1 MAVSHAIGKQNL
13 PYRALY
19 QPQYPAAYAANI
31 PAVVRD
37 AVSFRLSKGLVA
49 VSHAFVL
56 IYSAS
61 AHLFASS
68 TFFSIFI
75 TPLIYRLKM
84 AKSVIRQ
91 IIIFWVL
98 RRRLFKNSFFYFDAL
113 IRFPNPQTSSH
124 SISWTFFVS

>member
-1 MAVSHAIGKQNL
+1 MAVSHAIGKLNM

-19 QPQYPAAYAANI
+19 QPQDRVAFATNL

-56 IYSAS
+56 IYSVA
-61 AHLFASS
+61 AHLLASS

-84 AKSVIRQ
+84 PKSKICQ
-91 IIIFWVL
+91 IIF
-98 RRRLFKNSFFYFDAL
+98 RNF
-113 IRFPNPQTSSH
+113 
-124 SISWTFFVS
+124 